1 MPVKPN
7 LPLKRIRNKIKPK
20 VRKRKEII
28 KIREEIKY
36 ILKEQKK
43 KKSIKQR
50 AGSFK

>member
-7 LPLKRIRNKIKPK
+7 LPLKRIRKKTKPK

-43 KKSIKQR
+43 KINKTKSW
-50 AGSFK
+50 FF